1 MRMRKF
7 TDLER
12 TRVLSR
18 EQINLHGACPCFL
31 SSKQR
36 IQLRSLALP
45 KGPLHTFTEESVTIC
60 LSIKKTIPWML

>member
-1 MRMRKF
+1 MRKRKF

-12 TRVLSR
+12 SRVLSR
-18 EQINLHGACPCFL
+18 EQINLHGACSCFL

-45 KGPLHTFTEESVTIC
+45 EGPLHTFTQESVTMC
-60 LSIKKTIPWML
+60 VSIKKPIP